1 LDENYMQEEEEEEE
15 EELCT
20 KFCMRG
26 SSWRSDQ

>member
-1 LDENYMQEEEEEEE
+1 MKNYMQEEEEEEE

>member
-1 LDENYMQEEEEEEE
+1 MKNYMQEEEEEE

>member
-1 LDENYMQEEEEEEE
+1 MKNYMQEEEEEEEE

-26 SSWRSDQ
+26 FIMEI